1 MKQENQQKT
10 SVILHGHFYQPPR
23 ENPLVEIIP
32 QQVSAKPAVDWNERV
47 YSECYRTNAYSRY
60 LDGFGHVLDI
70 INNYEYISFNFGPTL
85 LSWMEKYHKRTYL
98 RILEADRKSVERLGH
113 GNAIAQAYNHTI
125 LPLGTVND
133 TRIQIAWGIEDF
145 SHRFNRLPEGMWLP
159 ETAVN
164 PKVIDILI
172 EKGIKYI
179 ILSPYQVTSV
189 EDQSGVMKDVKPFEV
204 PYSEPFL
211 VEGEKNGLI
220 PAFFYQPDLASQIS
234 FGHLLRDADHM
245 YKQLYQIKQAY
256 KPPLIHTATD
266 GEIYGHHEPFGD
278 MALAA
283 LIKKIAAKSDF
294 TLTNYAT
301 YLEHHV
307 PKKRAI
313 LHKGEENKG
322 SSWSCSHGVSRWYK
336 DCGCSTGSL
345 EGWNQKWREPLR
357 EAVSYLGARVDEIF
371 NEKITSLTSQTIAPL
386 DLLSSYAQVISNFV
400 DIDTYFDELEA
411 TGVKIHNR
419 EILARLLEGQKFK
432 HYMFTSCGWFF
443 NDIAGIEPKQ
453 NIQYGVECANLFQPF
468 TDIDLLKEFTSILSH
483 AKSNRRS
490 EGSGRTIARSLAHV
504 PPGESEAGAYFLMN
518 RNFATVENHTV
529 TYGKFRL
536 LNYKVDTQINRK
548 YSLTLLDTKLKKT
561 YSIKA
566 LVQTQEHDG
575 YTVTMKIEEDEV
587 EGVREYTFNSSSIPL
602 KMLEEVYSWIDRSM
616 NNMSDE
622 HMLKVANDISHYTLL
637 VQHAKNVA
645 SETLFIES
653 MGTSLS
659 ALRSLFATPAT
670 IDWDKKRESISNI
683 LKFISRTGREIDHRT
698 VKTIF
703 SNEIERVCRSIDTL
717 GFNYE
722 RGSYLLDLLNIAREH
737 SFQPSITLAQESLQE
752 VTIGKSLSFY
762 PSPLTSTLLR
772 ELKIALNFSSSAHFE
787 PIELPHV

>member
-125 LPLGTVND
+125 LPLGTVDD

-164 PKVIDILI
+164 PEVIDILI

-313 LHKGEENKG
+313 LHKG
-322 SSWSCSHGVSRWYK
+322 
-336 DCGCSTGSL
+336 
-345 EGWNQKWREPLR
+345 
-357 EAVSYLGARVDEIF
+357 
-371 NEKITSLTSQTIAPL
+371 
-386 DLLSSYAQVISNFV
+386 
-400 DIDTYFDELEA
+400 
-411 TGVKIHNR
+411 
-419 EILARLLEGQKFK
+419 
-432 HYMFTSCGWFF
+432 
-443 NDIAGIEPKQ
+443 
-453 NIQYGVECANLFQPF
+453 
-468 TDIDLLKEFTSILSH
+468 
-483 AKSNRRS
+483 
-490 EGSGRTIARSLAHV
+490 
-504 PPGESEAGAYFLMN
+504 
-518 RNFATVENHTV
+518 
-529 TYGKFRL
+529 
-536 LNYKVDTQINRK
+536 
-548 YSLTLLDTKLKKT
+548 KKT
-561 YSIKA
+561 KEVA
-566 LVQTQEHDG
+566 GLVHMESQGGIRIVVVVLVHLKDG
-575 YTVTMKIEEDEV
+575 I
-587 EGVREYTFNSSSIPL
+587 
-602 KMLEEVYSWIDRSM
+602 RSGG
-616 NNMSDE
+616 N
-622 HMLKVANDISHYTLL
+622 H
-637 VQHAKNVA
+637 
-645 SETLFIES
+645 
-653 MGTSLS
+653 
-659 ALRSLFATPAT
+659 
-670 IDWDKKRESISNI
+670 
-683 LKFISRTGREIDHRT
+683 
-698 VKTIF
+698 
-703 SNEIERVCRSIDTL
+703 
-717 GFNYE
+717 
-722 RGSYLLDLLNIAREH
+722 
-737 SFQPSITLAQESLQE
+737 
-752 VTIGKSLSFY
+752 
-762 PSPLTSTLLR
+762 
-772 ELKIALNFSSSAHFE
+772 
-787 PIELPHV
+787 